1 MSLTKEYIDEVMDNL
16 AFFKNSKR
24 PCQINLASGQELIH
38 NILNLKRAPGKVEI
52 GNLGDF
58 DGRRYITS
66 VTNIVAIESRHFV
79 ERSVLPEGRVAIKM
93 SEQPPHP
100 TPSADYFE
108 VCKAAGLA
116 EQSIRVTT
124 VTGRQYAGQVA
135 GLNRWSVGL
144 DKLDDMEGKVEVFFD
159 WVTSIEVVG

>member
-38 NILNLKRAPGKVEI
+38 NISQINKKRGQLQMT
-52 GNLGDF
+52 NLG
-58 DGRRYITS
+58 GVHGYYITS
-66 VTNIVAIESRHFV
+66 AVNIVSIESRGFV
-79 ERSVLPEGRVAIKM
+79 DRDVPPEGKVAIKV
-93 SEQPPHP
+93 SEQPPYP